1 MIQHLNKLADD
12 EEASQLLDIQ
22 DEDIAGGNEE
32 DQPRE
37 EEDQIREGSDERQLT
52 PSIDPW
58 VAQQIPDTINWV
70 QATTDTFNN
79 LFPAAF
85 EAAYRALW
93 PLGNQLFSAG
103 QIINV
108 YNWHNTIQF
117 ISQ

>member
-58 VAQQIPDTINWV
+58 VAQQIPDTVNWI
-70 QATTDTFNN
+70 QATTDTFNK

-85 EAAYRALW
+85 ETAYRDWETDRKSTRLNSSHRSLSRM
-93 PLGNQLFSAG
+93 PSSA
-103 QIINV
+103 
-108 YNWHNTIQF
+108 
-117 ISQ
+117 